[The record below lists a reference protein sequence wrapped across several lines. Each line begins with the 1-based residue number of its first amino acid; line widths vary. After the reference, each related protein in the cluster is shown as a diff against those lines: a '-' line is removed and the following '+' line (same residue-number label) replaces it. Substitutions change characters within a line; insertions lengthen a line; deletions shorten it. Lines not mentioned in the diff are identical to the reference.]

1 MDDVTG
7 KFLFFVLLN
16 MARGFEN
23 VCEIIS
29 DKTSESLQKSLAGA
43 IYKEEK
49 WRNGNKRVLD
59 NLRRPKVQE
68 IFTTY
73 NYHSISS
80 LWETRR

>member
-49 WRNGNKRVLD
+49 
-59 NLRRPKVQE
+59 
-68 IFTTY
+68 
-73 NYHSISS
+73 
-80 LWETRR
+80 

>member
-1 MDDVTG
+1 MLCALWLVIAHNLLEYRYMDDVTG

-49 WRNGNKRVLD
+49 WRNGNK
-59 NLRRPKVQE
+59 K
-68 IFTTY
+68 
-73 NYHSISS
+73 SS
-80 LWETRR
+80 WQLENA

>member
-16 MARGFEN
+16 TARGFEN
-23 VCEIIS
+23 VCETIL

-49 WRNGNKRVLD
+49 WRSRNK
-59 NLRRPKVQE
+59 K
-68 IFTTY
+68 
-73 NYHSISS
+73 SS
-80 LWETRR
+80 WQLENA